1 MKKKIIVIQGPTASG
16 KTALG
21 VELAKYYDTVVV
33 SSDSRQFYKEMS
45 IGTAKPS
52 KEEMSNIPH
61 FFIDSHSINQELTA
75 ASYEKEAL
83 TKLTE
88 LFKEK
93 DVVLLVGGSG
103 MYIDALCEGLDDI
116 PASKEIKK
124 QLNKELKENG
134 LQVLLS
140 ELKQKDLE
148 YYETVD
154 KSNPM
159 RVIRA
164 LEAIRFSGKTYSSFR
179 NKKKIE
185 RSFKVV
191 RFVINHE
198 RTVLYDRINQ
208 RVDQMINDGL
218 VDEVKSLERYRELA
232 VMKTVGYS
240 EFFDFFDNKLTLDE
254 AIEKVKQNTRRY
266 AKRQLTWFRRKESAV
281 WLKYTDIEGMKKE
294 VIAVISAL

>member
-1 MKKKIIVIQGPTASG
+1 MEKKLIVIQGPTASG

-21 VELAKYYDTVVV
+21 VELAKYYNTAVV
-33 SSDSRQFYKEMS
+33 SSDSRQFYHEMS

-61 FFIDSHSINQELTA
+61 FFIDSHSITEELTA

-83 TKLTE
+83 SILMT
-88 LFKEK
+88 LFKER

-103 MYIDALCEGLDDI
+103 MYIDALCDGLDDI
-116 PASKEIKK
+116 PASKELKQ
-124 QLNKELKENG
+124 QLNKEFEANG
-134 LQVLLS
+134 LNALLE
-140 ELKQKDLE
+140 ELKKKDSE
-148 YYETVD
+148 YYEIVD

-179 NKKKIE
+179 KKEKAE
-185 RSFKVV
+185 RGFKVI

-198 RTVLYDRINQ
+198 RSVLYDRINL
-208 RVDQMINDGL
+208 RVDEMINSGL
-218 VDEVKSLERYRELA
+218 VNEVKSLEEYKGLA

-240 EFFDFFDNKLTLDE
+240 EIFDYFDNKFTLEE
-254 AIEKVKQNTRRY
+254 AIDKIKQNTRRY
-266 AKRQLTWFRRKESAV
+266 AKRQLTWFRRDESAI
-281 WLKYTDIEGMKKE
+281 WLKSTDIEGMKNE
-294 VIAVISAL
+294 VISFDSDL

>member
-1 MKKKIIVIQGPTASG
+1 MEKKIIVIQGPTASG

-116 PASKEIKK
+116 PASK
-124 QLNKELKENG
+124 N
-134 LQVLLS
+134 
-140 ELKQKDLE
+140 
-148 YYETVD
+148 
-154 KSNPM
+154 
-159 RVIRA
+159 
-164 LEAIRFSGKTYSSFR
+164 
-179 NKKKIE
+179 
-185 RSFKVV
+185 
-191 RFVINHE
+191 
-198 RTVLYDRINQ
+198 
-208 RVDQMINDGL
+208 
-218 VDEVKSLERYRELA
+218 
-232 VMKTVGYS
+232 
-240 EFFDFFDNKLTLDE
+240 
-254 AIEKVKQNTRRY
+254 
-266 AKRQLTWFRRKESAV
+266 
-281 WLKYTDIEGMKKE
+281 
-294 VIAVISAL
+294 